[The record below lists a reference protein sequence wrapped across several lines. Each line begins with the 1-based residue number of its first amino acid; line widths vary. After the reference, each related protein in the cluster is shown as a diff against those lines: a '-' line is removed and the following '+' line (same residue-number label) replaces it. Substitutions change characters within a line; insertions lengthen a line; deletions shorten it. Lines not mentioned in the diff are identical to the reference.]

1 MTGSFPPV
9 TSRHLEL
16 ASHWVSDR
24 RLAVLL
30 VFVLMVTSA
39 TVLASGPAVRCA
51 SLPRVSTQGV
61 ARVASPAAPE
71 STPSTTILTTIQPP
85 DDTIGHVSG
94 RSSNVG
100 RVGLPVYIPLAT
112 KHIYDQGALLST
124 SEEKTLEGDARVL
137 TTYGV
142 PVLVFVRR
150 STDTISE
157 SQTFADDLRKSRA
170 VESKS
175 GADDGLI
182 MLLTLGLQSKFGGSF
197 IFSIGEHALPDQGL
211 SQSALDTIYREDIAP
226 NLRQARIFDA
236 LNTSLRRMSYKAQFV
251 PGDVLAVSG
260 FQKSTASF
268 LSFASP
274 LLLVL
279 FAGLTAVGR
288 IVPDTMFRRIHL
300 SRWIWNRSAI
310 ALGVSITVVLIP
322 IGIYARSG
330 LSIVCALI
338 ALLILT
344 VFGFVKPNGVPTS
357 GAARTIV
364 VSPRRDFRLP
374 RPGVTLSSPPK
385 ADSTNVRGRRS

>member
-16 ASHWVSDR
+16 VSRWVSDR
-24 RLAVLL
+24 RLAVLVVL
-30 VFVLMVTSA
+30 VLVVASA
-39 TVLASGPAVRCA
+39 TVLTSGVAVWCA

-61 ARVASPAAPE
+61 AQVASPAVPE
-71 STPSTTILTTIQPP
+71 STLAAAVLTTIQPP

-94 RSSNVG
+94 RSSTVG
-100 RVGLPVYIPLAT
+100 RVGFPAYIPLAT

-157 SQTFADDLRKSRA
+157 SQTFADDLRESHA

-175 GADDGLI
+175 GADDGLV
-182 MLLTLGLQSKFGGSF
+182 MLLTLKLQSKFGGSL
-197 IFSIGEHALPDQGL
+197 IFSIGEHALPVQGL
-211 SQSALDTIYREDIAP
+211 SQSALDTIHHEDIAP

-274 LLLVL
+274 LLLAL
-279 FAGLTAVGR
+279 FAGLTAVGG

-300 SRWIWNRSAI
+300 SRRIWNRSAI

-357 GAARTIV
+357 RAARTIV
-364 VSPRRDFRLP
+364 VPRRRGFRLP
-374 RPGVTLSSPPK
+374 PPGVTLSSPAK
-385 ADSTNVRGRRS
+385 ADSTNVRGRRP